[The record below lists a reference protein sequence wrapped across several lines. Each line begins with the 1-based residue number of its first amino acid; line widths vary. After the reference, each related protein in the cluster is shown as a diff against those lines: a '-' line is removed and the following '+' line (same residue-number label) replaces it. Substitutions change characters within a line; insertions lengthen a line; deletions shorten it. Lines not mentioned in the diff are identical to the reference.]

1 MADRTGNEGD
11 RPGTDGEALNDGPMD
26 ASDWFARMRT
36 SNAETYR
43 GEFEAWRRDPANA
56 EAYAR
61 AEENF
66 LLLGGV
72 APAHLAAHP
81 PSSSAPRRPGWAL
94 AAALLLALSLGAAW
108 LLLGGGRDPVIVASE
123 ETGALTLDDGTRVT
137 LIDGARV
144 TPRYRTGERRVVMTG
159 GRARF
164 NVAHDATRP
173 FRVEAAGSVTTA
185 LGTVFEIDLTGTAP
199 VVHLVKG
206 SVEIRRLDNAAAPL
220 RLRPGDTAEAT
231 KDGPRLLPRETAALP
246 MASPVQAPSAT
257 LLVADNLPL
266 GAILE
271 RANRLN
277 AVPIRLADPALAS
290 RPVTGRFD
298 MAGSRLL
305 AQKLAAALGL
315 AASETDGQIL
325 LEGPR
330 RKT

>member
-1 MADRTGNEGD
+1 M
-11 RPGTDGEALNDGPMD
+11 NDGAMD

-36 SNAETYR
+36 GDAETYR
-43 GEFEAWRRDPANA
+43 DEFEAWRRDPANA

-61 AEENF
+61 AEENW
-66 LLLGGV
+66 LLLGGI
-72 APAHLAAHP
+72 ATAHLAAHP
-81 PSSSAPRRPGWAL
+81 PSSSTSRRPGWAL

-108 LLLGGGRDPVIVASE
+108 LLLGGSGDPVIVASE

-137 LIDGARV
+137 LIDGAKV
-144 TPRYRTGERRVVMTG
+144 TPQYSAGERRVVMTG

-164 NVAHDATRP
+164 DVAHDATRP

-185 LGTVFEIDLTGTAP
+185 LGTIFEIDLTGTAP
-199 VVHLVKG
+199 LVHLVKG
-206 SVEIRRLDNAAAPL
+206 SVEIRRLGSITPPI
-220 RLRPGDTAEAT
+220 RLRPGDTAEAA
-231 KDGPRLLPRETAALP
+231 KEGPHLLPRETATLP
-246 MASPVQAPSAT
+246 MASPVDVPSTT

-271 RANRLN
+271 RANRVN
-277 AVPIRLADPALAS
+277 AVPIRLADPALAT

-298 MAGSRLL
+298 MAGSPLL

-315 AASETDGQIL
+315 TASEADAQIML
-325 LEGPR
+325 ADAR